1 MKINNA
7 NDLKEY
13 REKKNLS
20 QHKVAKSLGFSNR
33 ASIHY
38 IETGKREFPER
49 VKMLINYLIADDKL

>member
-1 MKINNA
+1 MIINNA

-13 REKKNLS
+13 REKNSLS

-49 VKMLINYLIADDKL
+49 VKMLINYLIADNKL